1 MKTYGISR
9 DSPWSHVAWAQV
21 LDLGDTPLL
30 SDWNGDAVRGFD
42 VELEYR
48 GMTGVAERT
57 AFLVGRRHHPRSMA
71 LRDRRGARLR
81 QAALGRPLA
90 LVGAVYAAAAV
101 AATWPAIT
109 SFGSAFIAND
119 RIGAGEPPAGD
130 HLQSVYRFWLVG
142 HQLGHGR
149 APWKDPYSFQPIVE
163 PQTVLGGWPFGFL
176 FWPIDTLF
184 GPVVGWNLL
193 LLTTIVLAGLFTYS
207 WLRCLELGV
216 LPALLGG
223 LVFAIAPYRLEQS
236 AGHLLGWAAVFLP
249 LSLWAVERARSAS
262 TAGRA
267 HVWGAVA
274 AVALASISLSG
285 QVHLALGA
293 VPLLVAYAALRFAR
307 VPFAW
312 TLGGALVAAGVG
324 IAIRYALIAGS
335 PEETGRSVDELRR
348 YSAEPLDFLDR
359 WHPPGSEEF
368 VYLGWLTPALAVVGL
383 VFLARRRR
391 GLAVLFGVAASSR
404 CCSRLGDEP
413 ARLRSS
419 LAPLLAAPL
428 HPRPRTIAADR
439 QPRPGGARRLRLRG
453 AAGPPGRAGDAVA
466 ATLVVLVALDLV
478 VQPLSS
484 AAADPDNGAYLALAD
499 SPPGRVLELPLFE
512 PGVHYGSVY
521 DYYQL
526 QEVRE
531 QPGGYSTLAPQ
542 AAFDFYFGHD
552 RLSCGVW
559 LARDRHELARLG
571 ITRVLFHS
579 GLYVQAAR
587 RGAWF
592 AWRGLQ
598 EQGFGPVARGGPV
611 TLFAPG
617 APAGPEPKGEPPRF
631 RSIFVAAGR
640 ANA

>member
-1 MKTYGISR
+1 M
-9 DSPWSHVAWAQV
+9 
-21 LDLGDTPLL
+21 
-30 SDWNGDAVRGFD
+30 
-42 VELEYR
+42 
-48 GMTGVAERT
+48 
-57 AFLVGRRHHPRSMA
+57 
-71 LRDRRGARLR
+71 
-81 QAALGRPLA
+81 
-90 LVGAVYAAAAV
+90 
-101 AATWPAIT
+101 
-109 SFGSAFIAND
+109 AND
-119 RIGAGEPPAGD
+119 RVGAGEPPAGD

-163 PQTVLGGWPFGFL
+163 PQTVLAGWPFGFL
-176 FWPIDTLF
+176 FWPIDALF

-193 LLTTIVLAGLFTYS
+193 LLATIVLAGLFTYS
-207 WLRCLELGV
+207 WLRCLELGA

-223 LVFAIAPYRLEQS
+223 LAFAVAPYRLEQS

-249 LSLWAVERARSAS
+249 LSLWAVERARVAS
-262 TAGRA
+262 TPLRA
-267 HVWGAVA
+267 NGWGALA
-274 AVALASISLSG
+274 ALALASVSLSG

-293 VPLLVAYAALRFAR
+293 VPLVVAYAALRFAR
-307 VPFAW
+307 VPFFW

-324 IAIRYALIAGS
+324 VAIRYALIAGS

-391 GLAVLFGVAASSR
+391 GLAILLGLAAF
-404 CCSRLGDEP
+404 LP
-413 ARLRSS
+413 V
-419 LAPLLAAPL
+419 LLALGTNLPGYEAVWRHFSPL
-428 HPRPRTIAADR
+428 HFTRVPGRLLPIANLALAVLAAFACA
-439 QPRPGGARRLRLRG
+439 GLLARRAGQAAAVG
-453 AAGPPGRAGDAVA
+453 AA
-466 ATLVVLVALDLV
+466 LVVLVALDLV
-478 VQPLSS
+478 VQPLS
-484 AAADPDNGAYLALAD
+484 ATAADPDNGAYLALAA

-521 DYYQL
+521 DYFQL
-526 QEVRE
+526 QEARE
-531 QPGGYSTLAPQ
+531 QPGGYSTVAPQ
-542 AAFDFYFGHD
+542 PAFDFYFSHD

-559 LARDRHELARLG
+559 LARDRAELARLG
-571 ITRVLFHS
+571 ISRVLFHG

-598 EQGFGPVARGGPV
+598 EQGFGPVARGGRV

-617 APAGPEPKGEPPRF
+617 TPPGPEPVGEPPRDEPILCSGW
-631 RSIFVAAGR
+631 RGRTMLYEQATVWIYGGGTVTARVSGAEPVVLVDRGANSGPLGEGWHSILITARPGARLESVGIG
-640 ANA
+640 

>member
-1 MKTYGISR
+1 M
-9 DSPWSHVAWAQV
+9 
-21 LDLGDTPLL
+21 
-30 SDWNGDAVRGFD
+30 
-42 VELEYR
+42 
-48 GMTGVAERT
+48 
-57 AFLVGRRHHPRSMA
+57 
-71 LRDRRGARLR
+71 
-81 QAALGRPLA
+81 
-90 LVGAVYAAAAV
+90 
-101 AATWPAIT
+101 
-109 SFGSAFIAND
+109 AND

-142 HQLGHGR
+142 HQLGQGR

-163 PQTVLGGWPFGFL
+163 PQTVLGGWPWGLL
-176 FWPIDTLF
+176 FWPLDALF
-184 GPVVGWNLL
+184 GPVIGWNLL
-193 LLTTIVLAGLFTYS
+193 LLATIVLAGLLTYS
-207 WLRCLELGV
+207 WLRCLDLGL

-249 LSLWAVERARSAS
+249 LSLWAIERARIAS
-262 TAGRA
+262 TLRRA
-267 HVWGAVA
+267 HAWGAVA
-274 AVALASISLSG
+274 ALALVSVSLGG

-293 VPLLVAYAALRFAR
+293 VAFVLAYAALRFAR

-312 TLGGALVAAGVG
+312 TLGGAITAAAVG

-335 PEETGRSVDELRR
+335 PEGSGRSVDELRR
-348 YSAEPLDFLDR
+348 YSAEPVDFLDR

-368 VYLGWLTPALAVVGL
+368 VYVGWLTPALAIVGL

-391 GLAVLFGVAASSR
+391 GLAVLFGLAA
-404 CCSRLGDEP
+404 LVP
-413 ARLRSS
+413 V
-419 LAPLLAAPL
+419 LLALGTNLPGYEIVWRHFSPL
-428 HPRPRTIAADR
+428 HFTRVPGRLLPIANLALAALAAFACA
-439 QPRPGGARRLRLRG
+439 GLLARRG
-453 AAGPPGRAGDAVA
+453 GRATAVA
-466 ATLVVLVALDLV
+466 TVLVVLVALDLM
-478 VQPLSS
+478 VQPLSA
-484 AAADPDNGAYLALAD
+484 AAADPDNRAYRALAS

-526 QEVRE
+526 QEARE

-542 AAFDFYFGHD
+542 AAFDFYFRHD

-559 LARDRHELARLG
+559 LPGDAAALARLG
-571 ITRVLFHS
+571 ITRLLFHS

-598 EQGFGPVARGGPV
+598 EQGFGPVARGGRV

-617 APAGPEPKGEPPRF
+617 APPGPEPVGEPSHEEPVLCSGWHDGRMTSREATIWAYGSGSVTVELDGSKAIVYVDGRRDGEATGEGWHSLRLVSRTPGASF
-631 RSIFVAAGR
+631 EGVTFVAFTLASR
-640 ANA
+640 